1 MARSVNGSNDTC
13 RYAFGFRYYQSRV
26 KSLIVRCS
34 SCSSEVNRQDLMKWS
49 GHSSSALRSVTLS
62 REACD
67 DQIHAHSPTRSRLS
81 HNSHC
86 TMAHRARVVVWIL
99 NSGRRRVG
107 DQISESRDFPAVTF
121 PISWRLKHA
130 IRARAKF
137 SSRQG
142 DIPRICNL
150 SPERRARASTKSQS
164 WSV

>member
-1 MARSVNGSNDTC
+1 MIRYVHTTPLGVDLRITDVARWRIGPELWV
-13 RYAFGFRYYQSRV
+13 GFSTPEGE
-26 KSLIVRCS
+26 S
-34 SCSSEVNRQDLMKWS
+34 
-49 GHSSSALRSVTLS
+49 
-62 REACD
+62 
-67 DQIHAHSPTRSRLS
+67 
-81 HNSHC
+81 
-86 TMAHRARVVVWIL
+86 
-99 NSGRRRVG
+99 VG

-121 PISWRLKHA
+121 PMSWRLKHA